1 MTRVTKRSA
10 FTRAT
15 GIGLEVRKVFFFI
28 LFLINFQNSAKGTR
42 SFIGYVGH
50 AFQFFR
56 KLGLSSQQSDVKLKL
71 LVPWS
76 LEFSDASCNFLF

>member
-1 MTRVTKRSA
+1 MTGVTKRSA

-42 SFIGYVGH
+42 SFIGYV
-50 AFQFFR
+50 
-56 KLGLSSQQSDVKLKL
+56 
-71 LVPWS
+71 
-76 LEFSDASCNFLF
+76 